1 MPAYHIMMGVCV
13 LGTIIDCKLFI
24 ISILNIEMT
33 LSMGFWAESCVAW
46 DQACVRFVDRQDW
59 TTAERTMKTVTLSRR
74 V

>member
-1 MPAYHIMMGVCV
+1 
-13 LGTIIDCKLFI
+13 
-24 ISILNIEMT
+24 MT